1 MPDRILITG
10 SSSGIGEAF
19 AREYARRGNDLVL
32 LARREQKLEALGEE
46 FRDKYGIAVNILVI
60 DLSSPDAPDAVL
72 DYLRE
77 KELKVDVLV
86 NNAGYGVP
94 GTFLD
99 NAWEVH
105 RASNQLMIT
114 SVAELTRLLLVNMV
128 KSKHGAIINVAS
140 IAGLIPASAGHTLY
154 GAMKAWMIRFSESLH
169 DELLPHQ
176 VKVLAVCPG
185 FTYSEFHDVTGTR
198 ANVNK
203 LPKIFWMSAE
213 EVATQ
218 SLKALENAADPVFV
232 PGYFN
237 KFLVLLNKY
246 LPVPLVRKLIKRN
259 ASFARNVD

>member
-1 MPDRILITG
+1 MPNHVLITG

-19 AREYARRGNDLVL
+19 AREYARRGRDLIL
-32 LARREQKLEALGEE
+32 LARREHKLEMLAEE
-46 FRDKYGIAVNILVI
+46 FRHNYGIAVNILAI
-60 DLSSPDAPDAVL
+60 DLSSPDASNVVI

-77 KELKVDVLV
+77 EQLKVDVLI

-94 GTFLD
+94 GTFLGND
-99 NAWEVH
+99 WEVH

-114 SVAELTRLLLVNMV
+114 GVAELTYLLLANMV
-128 KSKHGAIINVAS
+128 KSKRGAIINVAS

-169 DELLPHQ
+169 DESLPHQ

-198 ANVNK
+198 DKVNK

-213 EVATQ
+213 DVVTQ
-218 SLKALENAADPVFV
+218 SLQALESSNDPVFV
-232 PGYFN
+232 PGGFN
-237 KFLVLLNKY
+237 NFLVMLNKY
-246 LPVPLVRKLIKRN
+246 LPVSLVRRLIKRN
-259 ASFARNVD
+259 ASFARNTK